1 MGDKREAGRA
11 IGEQRAQRD
20 GLCHV
25 SVSVTVSRNLI
36 SCNRRSWLHP
46 RGKFLAGGCNLVTET
61 IDGATT
67 GDSARLWT
75 WQWTARK
82 RSCRPGYFRCGAKW
96 YVLFW
101 LVNGFT

>member
-61 IDGATT
+61 IAGIRTNDRRP
-67 GDSARLWT
+67 SSRLYP
-75 WQWTARK
+75 R
-82 RSCRPGYFRCGAKW
+82 RSCGAHFKESGYLIPTL
-96 YVLFW
+96 YVLRS
-101 LVNGFT
+101 

>member
-61 IDGATT
+61 IG
-67 GDSARLWT
+67 SAD
-75 WQWTARK
+75 RK
-82 RSCRPGYFRCGAKW
+82 AAW
-96 YVLFW
+96 
-101 LVNGFT
+101 